1 MLPRVLEA
9 ARVPTKAVR
18 NPHGVCLLHP
28 IRTERAA
35 SAATPFAS
43 LGKLLSSHRAIT
55 RTSLAALSITVIA
68 ALSHQ
73 PAVQAGPEPTPL
85 TPESLLPSN
94 VGIAVDT
101 QAAITISFDTPMN
114 PASVESAFELVPA
127 QPVRLSWNG
136 SRTELSVT
144 PDGQWRNDENYLVVL
159 GSEAATWE
167 GTTLRAAERYSFTT
181 ATAPAVTDFQ
191 VHLAG
196 ANVVSAKAAE
206 AEVKEVS
213 VRSAL
218 ATDTGDFAAVAITA
232 QPIGAGATSKAPSS
246 IATRVSATSSISI
259 DFSVPMD
266 RADVEK
272 RFAISPKVDG
282 TLAWKHG
289 SLVFTPSERLSPGTR
304 YTVSILGAHDVDGN
318 PVGGESNF
326 TFVVQS
332 GAQVRKTDPAK
343 DSTDVETG
351 KLSMSFSQ
359 PMNRH
364 ATAAA
369 LRVVNTAT
377 GAAVSGKVTWD
388 ATSTRLAFTPSEPFA
403 AGTTFSVALAKG
415 ARDADGNAVTANW
428 SFSTSV
434 APVVVVAQPV
444 AQPGARASAPSIPP
458 AAPATSLAGYA
469 LNQVNAA
476 RAAYGFA
483 PLVLDASIS
492 AAAASHAMDQAVNNY
507 FSHTGR
513 DGSSRDTRLARAGV
527 SWDWWTGE
535 NQCYLVGRSQE
546 ATLNWCHQQFMAEPY
561 PGYWNH
567 INNIL
572 NPNARRMG
580 VGIAQVGG
588 KIVIVWDFAD

>member
-1 MLPRVLEA
+1 M
-9 ARVPTKAVR
+9 
-18 NPHGVCLLHP
+18 HP

-101 QAAITISFDTPMN
+101 QAAITISFETPMN
-114 PASVESAFELVPA
+114 PSSVESAFELVPA
-127 QPVRLSWNG
+127 QPVRLSWND
-136 SRTELSVT
+136 SHTQLSVT

-159 GSEAATWE
+159 GSEATTWH

-196 ANVVSAKAAE
+196 ADLVTAKAAE
-206 AEVKEVS
+206 AEVKELS
-213 VRSAL
+213 VRSAM
-218 ATDTGDFAAVAITA
+218 ATDTGDLAVDATSA
-232 QPIGAGATSKAPSS
+232 GPIGVGATSQAPASV
-246 IATRVSATSSISI
+246 ATRVSATSSISI

-266 RADVEK
+266 RADVQR

-289 SLVFTPSERLSPGTR
+289 SLVFTPSGRLAAGTR
-304 YTVSILGAHDVDGN
+304 YTVSLVGAHDSEGN
-318 PVGGESNF
+318 LLGGESNF

-332 GAQVRKTDPAK
+332 RAKLTKTDPGLSA
-343 DSTDVETG
+343 TDVETG
-351 KLSMSFSQ
+351 KFSMAFSQ
-359 PMNRH
+359 PMDRT
-364 ATAAA
+364 ATTRA
-369 LRVVNTAT
+369 LRVVDTAT
-377 GAAVSGKVTWD
+377 GAAVTGKVSWD
-388 ATSTRLAFTPSEPFA
+388 ESSTRVAFTPDQPFA

-415 ARDADGNAVTANW
+415 ARDADGNAVSANW
-428 SFSTSV
+428 SFSTRV
-434 APVVVVAQPV
+434 APVLVAQQV
-444 AQPGARASAPSIPP
+444 AQPGARASTPSIPP

-476 RAAYGFA
+476 RAAYGFP
-483 PLVLDASIS
+483 PLVLDAGLS
-492 AAAASHAMDQAVNNY
+492 AAASSHAMDQAVNNY

-513 DGSSRDTRLARAGV
+513 DGSSRETRLARAGV

-535 NQCYLVGRSQE
+535 NQCYLVGQSQQ